1 MHVREVLTETLHRV
15 HGTYMVRKWLSTDDR
30 IRSSRS
36 VLAAYWSERPSAAY
50 VLNSSKLTWHA
61 WRSWKSLEYLSSYQ
75 YVLKSMKSTYS
86 VRRVAAAFLP
96 NFLVVLH
103 TSART
108 RWYVRAFIRIRFST
122 IWHPFPYLNPISL
135 FGTIL
140 ATMLTSLL
148 CDILM
153 LLTILFHPFLVVM
166 IAGKDTKSVS
176 FLKLAPFIHTGS
188 TNDFLLFD
196 PFIILLLSSKSGQ
209 KQWLLTFSLHCLC
222 SPPPAYSLRA
232 TASLIDQL

>member
-148 CDILM
+148 GDILM
-153 LLTILFHPFLVVM
+153 LLTILFHPFLVVYDSW
-166 IAGKDTKSVS
+166 KRHE
-176 FLKLAPFIHTGS
+176 KLARADKGSDFSPFHSIVYVHH
-188 TNDFLLFD
+188 L
-196 PFIILLLSSKSGQ
+196 P
-209 KQWLLTFSLHCLC
+209 LTHFA
-222 SPPPAYSLRA
+222 PPHR
-232 TASLIDQL
+232 SLINFKNRKWITYFCILICFIVHLSLFLSPY